1 MLINVCRRL
10 YHPRRFFRTIQQ
22 RISADMSTEELRP
35 LSSWWGGGTSSPENK
50 KQDEREQHNKI
61 VALESEMMAMK
72 KEHDEEIM
80 MLRKIHADEV
90 TTLKATIKTLETLL
104 DQRAPTMSVVPPPL
118 PYSLPPPNSS
128 PQSTVPV
135 FLTAAPPRPRPQ
147 PPTTPATTN
156 SNPNQ
161 SSPLASFLTSL
172 ISTSNS
178 SSSDPITEF
187 LDKQRIKDIQVHQVP
202 PLLIKDVIVPRS
214 YALLRISMSLL

>member
-1 MLINVCRRL
+1 MFVVDCITHDASFEPFNNESLG
-10 YHPRRFFRTIQQ
+10 
-22 RISADMSTEELRP
+22 DMSSEELRP
-35 LSSWWGGGTSSPENK
+35 LLSWWGGGTSSPENK

-135 FLTAAPPRPRPQ
+135 FLTAAPPRPQ

-178 SSSDPITEF
+178 SSSDHITEF

-202 PLLIKDVIVPRS
+202 PLLITDVIVPRS